1 MYRHF
6 AILTVAMTAL
16 LAFFANGENQKAVAA
31 ASASEQPATPKA
43 PVSKRIEVETETAET
58 GSWGSDDSDGLG
70 QPTMGSG
77 AGVGAWASNPFG
89 LARDHRSPTD
99 SDKTLLRREDGDE
112 AETDEAPEAPT
123 AAQIAA
129 AAAASRLRS
138 GARGND

>member
-58 GSWGSDDSDGLG
+58 GSWGSDDSDGFG
-70 QPTMGSG
+70 QPMMGSG

-89 LARDHRSPTD
+89 LARDHRSQTGA
-99 SDKTLLRREDGDE
+99 KTLPRREDGDE
-112 AETDEAPEAPT
+112 AETEEAPEAPT